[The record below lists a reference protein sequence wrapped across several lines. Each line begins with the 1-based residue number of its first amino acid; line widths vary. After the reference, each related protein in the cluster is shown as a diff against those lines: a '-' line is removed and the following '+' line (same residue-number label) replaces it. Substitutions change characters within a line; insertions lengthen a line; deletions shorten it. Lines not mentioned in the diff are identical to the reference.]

1 MNSVA
6 AMILPVGATPDQTHQ
21 LRSRIPT
28 ALWFLEQAQLRME
41 TDRIRMESDSN
52 STFYHILNRIRI
64 RIRIFSDTNA
74 KRMPRIRIL
83 IWILT

>member
-1 MNSVA
+1 MG
-6 AMILPVGATPDQTHQ
+6 VGAFISVCVHIKSK
-21 LRSRIPT
+21 LAHASKE
-28 ALWFLEQAQLRME
+28 LKME

-64 RIRIFSDTNA
+64 RIWIFSDTNA
-74 KRMPRIRIL
+74 KRMPRIRIR